1 MGQDVI
7 LGAFTKPWPK
17 EALSLEELGSLLY
30 TMGFSGVEFCVR
42 EGYQVE
48 PTDAHKGLKEIV
60 KVMKEYGIKVTSIGS
75 DTTENIFSACSEAG
89 IPIVR
94 TLAGLDLSKGYKGAF
109 EEAKRK
115 IEAVIP
121 LCEKYKVKLGIQ
133 HHFGP
138 MISHSMELYQLI
150 KDYDPDY
157 VGAIWDSAQ
166 SALAGE
172 EPEQGLDIIWPY
184 LCQVNLKNVF
194 YMRTSGPESD
204 AKWTR
209 YFTTGRQ
216 GLASWDR
223 IAGYLTEKNYKGPVI
238 LTHEYTNQKEIN
250 SLLEQDICY
259 AKKLFQMR

>member
-1 MGQDVI
+1 MNKEII

-17 EALSLEELGSLLY
+17 AKMNLDELGSQLHA
-30 TMGFSGVEFCVR
+30 MGFDGVEFCVR

-48 PTDAHKGLKEIV
+48 PADAQKGLKEIV
-60 KVMKEYGIKVTSIGS
+60 RVMGTYGITVTSIGS

-94 TLAGLDLSKGYKGAF
+94 TLAGLDLAKGYANAV
-109 EEAKRK
+109 EEVKRK
-115 IEAVIP
+115 IERLLP
-121 LCEKYKVKLGIQ
+121 LCEKYHVKLGIQ

-150 KDYDPDY
+150 KDYDPRY

-166 SALAGE
+166 SVLAGE

-194 YMRTSGPESD
+194 YMRTNGPESQ
-204 AKWTR
+204 AEWTR

-216 GLASWDR
+216 GLASWTK
-223 IAGYLTEKNYKGPVI
+223 IADYLKKKQYRGPVI
-238 LTHEYTNQKEIN
+238 LTHEYTNQKEVN
-250 SLLEQDICY
+250 TLLEEDLKY
-259 AKKLFQMR
+259 ARTLL